1 MEAPAKRRTRRVTYA
16 QGLLAVALF
25 GSGCR
30 RDEND
35 LVLVGTVER
44 TLIELVA
51 PVAETIESLAVER
64 GARVKRDALVVQ
76 LDPTLPRADLARAE
90 AAVAGARTT
99 ATVAADELGRSL
111 TLHRQGVASTHDLD
125 AARRASDEAA
135 ALLRE
140 AQAQLAGARHRLD
153 ELQLVAPAAGVV
165 DQLPFDP
172 GERVPAG
179 AVVAV
184 IVADGPPWVRVWLP
198 ARALPHVGLG
208 TDVGVRVDGLD
219 RPLAGRV
226 VEIAREPA
234 YTPHYALT
242 ERERVHLVYETRVEI
257 ADAPPSLRPGQ
268 PAEVLVAL
276 GNS

>member
-1 MEAPAKRRTRRVTYA
+1 MDARAERRRRRGSWA
-16 QGLLAVALF
+16 QVLALALL
-25 GSGCR
+25 GSGCTGR
-30 RDEND
+30 ETD

-51 PVAETIESLAVER
+51 PIGETIHSLVLER
-64 GARVKRDALVVQ
+64 GARVERDALVVQ
-76 LDPTLPRADLARAE
+76 LDPTLPRADMARAE

-99 ATVAADELGRSL
+99 ASVAADELARSL
-111 TLHRQGVASTHDLD
+111 TLRREGVASAHDLD

-135 ALLRE
+135 AQLRE
-140 AQAQLAGARHRLD
+140 AEAQLVAARHRLD
-153 ELQLVAPAAGVV
+153 ELRLVAPAAGVV
-165 DQLPFDP
+165 DQLPFEA

-208 TDVGVRVDGLD
+208 TVVRVRVDGLD
-219 RPLAGRV
+219 TLAGRV
-226 VEIAREPA
+226 IELAREPA

-242 ERERVHLVYETRVEI
+242 ERERVHLVYEMRVEI
-257 ADAPPSLRPGQ
+257 TDAPPLRPGQ
-268 PAEVLVAL
+268 PAEVLVA
-276 GNS
+276 GGAS

>member
-1 MEAPAKRRTRRVTYA
+1 MEAPAKRRTRSGTYA
-16 QGLLAVALF
+16 QGLLALALL

-30 RDEND
+30 SGETD

-64 GARVKRDALVVQ
+64 GARVERDGLVVQ

-90 AAVAGARTT
+90 AAVRGARST
-99 ATVAADELGRSL
+99 AAVAADDLARSL
-111 TLHRQGVASTHDLD
+111 TLHRQGVASAHDLD

-135 ALLRE
+135 ARLRE
-140 AQAQLAGARHRLD
+140 AEAQLAGARHRLD
-153 ELQLVAPAAGVV
+153 ELRLVAPAAGVV

-184 IVADGPPWVRVWLP
+184 VVADGPPWVRVWLP
-198 ARALPHVGLG
+198 ARALAHVGLG
-208 TDVGVRVDGLD
+208 TVVRVRIDGLD
-219 RPLAGRV
+219 RQLAGRV

-276 GNS
+276 GAS